1 VGTVQAPRNHLSKL
15 ILDSYLSKRRRP
27 MSFDWRKNQIYALR
41 TDVKDTNSLSGAE
54 IRLHKGL
61 P

>member
-1 VGTVQAPRNHLSKL
+1 
-15 ILDSYLSKRRRP
+15 